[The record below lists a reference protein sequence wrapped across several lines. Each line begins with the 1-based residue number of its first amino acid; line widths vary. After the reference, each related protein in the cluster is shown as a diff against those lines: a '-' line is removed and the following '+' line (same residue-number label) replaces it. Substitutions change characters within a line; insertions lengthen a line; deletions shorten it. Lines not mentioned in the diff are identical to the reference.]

1 MGVHSTL
8 RFIILLCVTIVTIKN
23 ANIYLKN
30 VLLTLGQTR
39 WEFFDFDS
47 LFHPIIGEKFR
58 IGCINSKALDYEW
71 FINENEPSGVS
82 ITGAFGGSILMI
94 DTFTE
99 QFIGVYKCR
108 ANLNGSQEEIY
119 LNITTQSELSIFN
132 IIINVLFL

>member
-1 MGVHSTL
+1 M
-8 RFIILLCVTIVTIKN
+8 TIKN

-30 VLLTLGQTR
+30 VVLTLGQTS
-39 WEFFDFDS
+39 WEFVDFDS
-47 LFHPIIGEKFR
+47 PFHPIIGEKFQ
-58 IGCINSKALDYEW
+58 IGCINTKATDYEW

-82 ITGAFGGSILMI
+82 ITSAFKGSILMI

-108 ANLNGSQEEIY
+108 AILNGSQEEIY